1 MTETVTVQL
10 VEPTTLVVT
19 PQEATIVTSSPG
31 PQGATG
37 ATGATGAK
45 GDTGNTGAAAT
56 IAAGSTT
63 TLSAG
68 SSATVSNSG
77 TSSAAVFNFGI
88 PQGIKGDTGATGATG
103 ATGSSGVVTVN
114 APITNAGTSTAA
126 NLSVSAGSTSAA
138 GVLQLTDSVAST
150 STTTAA
156 TPNSVKTSYDLANAA
171 VAKTA
176 YKASWGSDSVQ
187 ETFSRFFATNSLTIA
202 TGTMRYVQ
210 FVPVQDI
217 TVSSIAISSGSVASA
232 AVTLARFGIYAIN
245 GSSLQLVSRTASD
258 TTIFNTA
265 STVYTRSL
273 DTTGGY
279 PATYTLTAGTR
290 YYVGLIV
297 VGTTAGS
304 VVNTTLLPAQLAAL
318 SPALSYSL
326 AAQSDLPTA
335 PTIASLTVSTA
346 PYYARLS

>member
-1 MTETVTVQL
+1 MATNYPSSLDSFTN
-10 VEPTTLVVT
+10 PTATDTL
-19 PQEATIVTSSPG
+19 
-31 PQGATG
+31 
-37 ATGATGAK
+37 
-45 GDTGNTGAAAT
+45 D
-56 IAAGSTT
+56 
-63 TLSAG
+63 
-68 SSATVSNSG
+68 SATVPH
-77 TSSAAVFNFGI
+77 AAQHDNI
-88 PQGIKGDTGATGATG
+88 NDA
-103 ATGSSGVVTVN
+103 VT
-114 APITNAGTSTAA
+114 AIETALGA
-126 NLSVSAGSTSAA
+126 NLANVVLPARSISTTAPLTGGGDLSANRTLAVSAGSTSAA

-187 ETFSRFFATNSLTIA
+187 ETFSRFFATSSLTLA

-232 AVTLARFGIYAIN
+232 SVTLARFGIYAIN
-245 GSSLQLVSRTASD
+245 GSSLQLVARTASD

-304 VVNTTLLPAQLAAL
+304 VANTTLLAAQLAAL
-318 SPALSYSL
+318 SPALSYLL

-335 PTIASLTVSTA
+335 PTIASLTVSTG
-346 PYYARLS
+346 PIYARLS

>member
-1 MTETVTVQL
+1 M
-10 VEPTTLVVT
+10 
-19 PQEATIVTSSPG
+19 ATNYPSSLDSFTNP
-31 PQGATG
+31 
-37 ATGATGAK
+37 
-45 GDTGNTGAAAT
+45 AAT
-56 IAAGSTT
+56 D
-63 TLSAG
+63 TLD
-68 SSATVSNSG
+68 SATVPH
-77 TSSAAVFNFGI
+77 AAQHDNI
-88 PQGIKGDTGATGATG
+88 NDA
-103 ATGSSGVVTVN
+103 VT
-114 APITNAGTSTAA
+114 AIETALGA
-126 NLSVSAGSTSAA
+126 NLANVVLPARSISTTAPLTGGGDLSANRTLAVSAGSTSAS
-138 GVLQLTDSVAST
+138 GVLQLMDSVSST

-187 ETFSRFFATNSLTIA
+187 ETFTRFSATSSLTIA

-217 TVSSIAISSGSVASA
+217 TVSSIAISSGSVSSA
-232 AVTLARFGIYAIN
+232 TVTLARFGIYAIN
-245 GSSLQLVSRTASD
+245 GSSLQLVARTASD

-304 VVNTTLLPAQLAAL
+304 VANTTLLVAQLAAL
-318 SPALSYSL
+318 SPVLSYSL

>member
-1 MTETVTVQL
+1 MATNYPSSLDSFTN
-10 VEPTTLVVT
+10 PTATDTL
-19 PQEATIVTSSPG
+19 
-31 PQGATG
+31 
-37 ATGATGAK
+37 
-45 GDTGNTGAAAT
+45 D
-56 IAAGSTT
+56 
-63 TLSAG
+63 
-68 SSATVSNSG
+68 SATVPHAAQHDNINDAVLAIETALGASLGNVVLPARSISTTAPLTG
-77 TSSAAVFNFGI
+77 GGDLSANRTLA
-88 PQGIKGDTGATGATG
+88 
-103 ATGSSGVVTVN
+103 
-114 APITNAGTSTAA
+114 
-126 NLSVSAGSTSAA
+126 VSAGSTSTA
-138 GVLQLTDSVAST
+138 GVLQLTDSVSST

-156 TPNSVKTSYDLANAA
+156 TPNSVKTAYDLANAA

-187 ETFSRFFATNSLTIA
+187 ETFTRFFATSSLTIA

-217 TVSSIAISSGSVASA
+217 TVSSIAISSGSVSSA
-232 AVTLARFGIYAIN
+232 TVTLARFGIYAIN
-245 GSSLQLVSRTASD
+245 GSSLQLVARTASD

-304 VVNTTLLPAQLAAL
+304 IANTTLLAAQLTAL